1 MLKKA
6 GQVVLPILRTLI
18 FVLKPLKVDP
28 TDWQDMSL
36 IRAGTENSFPM
47 TRSIYHLY
55 SLKQTMKNICRICQK
70 SLKLKGYKFQD
81 TGEAPAELGQS
92 GQEQSGDGHQARRG
106 FCCAQGTV
114 SPSCHPGGPV
124 ACDSHPQGN
133 EKNAFN

>member
-1 MLKKA
+1 M
-6 GQVVLPILRTLI
+6 LPILRTLI

-47 TRSIYHLY
+47 TRSIYQFLEFKTNNEKK
-55 SLKQTMKNICRICQK
+55 LQNWPGK
-70 SLKLKGYKFQD
+70 SLKLKGYIFQD

-92 GQEQSGDGHQARRG
+92 GQKQSGDGHQARRG
-106 FCCAQGTV
+106 FRCPQGTV